1 MVPIAAIAW
10 YRYHR
15 YPLFQIFPVII
26 LEPVSQRFLKAPLK
40 LIAAVLQL
48 LTTDISRN
56 LEFLH
61 SRRTDTHWRTK
72 KHGSSS
78 HRHDNPVRNIRNKLS
93 QTSYLLHSLH
103 NMLNGISRFKATV
116 INLDTLVF

>member
-15 YPLFQIFPVII
+15 YPLFQPLPIII
-26 LEPVSQRFLKAPLK
+26 LKPVSQRFLKAPLK

-56 LEFLH
+56 LESL
-61 SRRTDTHWRTK
+61 
-72 KHGSSS
+72 SSS
-78 HRHDNPVRNIRNKLS
+78 KFLKHF
-93 QTSYLLHSLH
+93 
-103 NMLNGISRFKATV
+103 NML
-116 INLDTLVF
+116 INNS